1 MTNTIA
7 LVLGVIIT
15 LLLIADQIW
24 LGGTTTLFLAREF
37 TQLIEWVAF
46 WR

>member
-1 MTNTIA
+1 MTNRIA
-7 LVLGVIIT
+7 LVLGILIV

-24 LGGTTTLFLAREF
+24 LGGSSTLFLAREF

>member
-7 LVLGVIIT
+7 LVLGVIIV

-24 LGGTTTLFLAREF
+24 LGGATTLFLAREF

>member
-24 LGGTTTLFLAREF
+24 LGGRATLFLAREF